1 MTCKRVLVRPLTGT
15 MELQQQL
22 PDSLTPREC
31 QIGDLEASVTTAGL
45 AGSPAMGRRT

>member
-22 PDSLTPREC
+22 PDSLTPEDVPILVEI
-31 QIGDLEASVTTAGL
+31 Q
-45 AGSPAMGRRT
+45 